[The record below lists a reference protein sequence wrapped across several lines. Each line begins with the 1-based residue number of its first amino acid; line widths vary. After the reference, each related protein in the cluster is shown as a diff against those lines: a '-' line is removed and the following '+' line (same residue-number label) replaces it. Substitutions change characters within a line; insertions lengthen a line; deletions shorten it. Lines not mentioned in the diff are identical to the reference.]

1 MSAPRALTRAWF
13 RVGDIAA
20 RLLTLVGVLV
30 AVSWPFLASQDAAR
44 RGLPMSWGAAL
55 MESAIWLAVA
65 IGAHGVVGRRM
76 SALLL
81 LALPALRWGLLG
93 EAFAALA
100 WLAAVALVFVVPFA
114 LVLGEARMRNDR

>member
-20 RLLTLVGVLV
+20 RLLTFGAVLV
-30 AVSWPFLASQDAAR
+30 AVSWPFLASEIAAR

-55 MESAIWLAVA
+55 TASLVCLAVA
-65 IGAHGVVGRRM
+65 AGAHGFLRRRM

-81 LALPALRWGLLG
+81 IALPALGLALEG
-93 EAFAALA
+93 RLLAALA
-100 WLAAVALVFVVPFA
+100 WSTATVLVFVAPF
-114 LVLGEARMRNDR
+114 VLAWREARRGG

>member
-1 MSAPRALTRAWF
+1 MSAPRPLTRAWF

-20 RLLTLVGVLV
+20 RLLTLAAVLV
-30 AVSWPFLASQDAAR
+30 AVSWPFLAYEAAAR

-65 IGAHGVVGRRM
+65 AGAHGFAGRRL

-81 LALPALRWGLLG
+81 LALPALRW
-93 EAFAALA
+93 ALQGQ
-100 WLAAVALVFVVPFA
+100 WLAASAWSAVVALLFVVPFA
-114 LVLGEARMRNDR
+114 MALGEARAGE